1 MWLCTSSTIDQKV
14 IQNFHWAFW
23 IPLGCVLW
31 NTKYCLAVNK
41 GKRLSFDNL
50 FVFFHQLMN
59 LERKKNK
66 NMKSLWWEKKEGS
79 QMKRKRRKGR
89 CVIAVAEPMS
99 WYGWVAER
107 GEGGADISRPGSPT
121 HRTIRLG
128 PVPTTTTDIHWPAL
142 RPHRILAGC
151 CCFWRPLLNGQDMI
165 VFIIV
170 GLQKGALGIFKLVRN
185 GFDGVVLRLLKSVD

>member
-1 MWLCTSSTIDQKV
+1 MMREKGGTLDEEEEEGREMCYSSGRAHVMI
-14 IQNFHWAFW
+14 WM
-23 IPLGCVLW
+23 G
-31 NTKYCLAVNK
+31 
-41 GKRLSFDNL
+41 GR
-50 FVFFHQLMN
+50 
-59 LERKKNK
+59 
-66 NMKSLWWEKKEGS
+66 EG
-79 QMKRKRRKGR
+79 G
-89 CVIAVAEPMS
+89 
-99 WYGWVAER
+99 
-107 GEGGADISRPGSPT
+107 GGADISRPGSPT

-170 GLQKGALGIFKLVRN
+170 GLQKGALGIFKLVWN